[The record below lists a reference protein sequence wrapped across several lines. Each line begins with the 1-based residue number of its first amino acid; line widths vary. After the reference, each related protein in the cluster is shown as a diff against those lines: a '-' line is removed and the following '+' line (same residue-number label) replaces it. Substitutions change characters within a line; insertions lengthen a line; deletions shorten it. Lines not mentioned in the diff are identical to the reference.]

1 MVHTLSREKTIFAF
15 RIAGFTIFLV
25 MFVIAFS
32 GKAIASP
39 AAYEGLF
46 KLNDATNGQLMLKTT
61 TPGYYVPAPTIATD
75 IQTQV
80 TGTIART
87 IVTQRFRNPAQS
99 WIEGVYA
106 FPLPDMAAVDQLR
119 MIIGERIIE
128 GKIKEKQE
136 ARKIYETAKAQ
147 GKKASLV
154 EQLRPNMFTNE
165 VAHIGPGE
173 EIIVQI
179 EYQESVSIID
189 GKWSLR
195 FPTVIG
201 TRFNPENLAEEK
213 GSHVHSFDRVP
224 DRAKI
229 PAEAAYD
236 PHHTHDLTWTL
247 TLTGALDLAQLE
259 IPFHRTDVE
268 HKRNGNYVV
277 TLAEEKT
284 AANRDIEV
292 IWSHRQGAE
301 PAIQLFNEDVGTS
314 KYHLLMLTPQRVQAG
329 RIPSRDL
336 TLIIDTSGSMSGKSI
351 EQARHS
357 AHQALARLS
366 ATDKINIVAFSTN
379 YRKLFD
385 RPQTLTPE
393 IRKQITS
400 FIQGLRPDGGT
411 NMYPA
416 VESVLQAGNGDKERL
431 HQIVFL
437 TDGAIGNEAELFN
450 LIERNLDGARLFTVG
465 IGSAPNSYFMSR
477 AAEMGRGAFTH
488 IGNLN
493 QVGARMARLFNML
506 ESPAMTDIELI
517 WPAGADVETAPNT
530 IADLYAGET
539 IVVAAKGAPKSGM
552 VTIKGMV
559 DGKTW
564 QQSLNLEN
572 AQFGKGIGKLWA
584 RSKIA
589 DIEAERIR
597 KASFAT
603 TSEAYIK
610 AKDDIITLA
619 LEHHL
624 VSPHTSLVAV
634 DTTATRTGGET
645 LNRRNIPLMVPA
657 GWTMFDA
664 PSGNMPAMDP
674 GLQAMLVNNP
684 PIASVQLP
692 QTATPMVF
700 LVTMGL
706 VLLLLAF
713 ALRILGQRSAVRAR

>member
-1 MVHTLSREKTIFAF
+1 MFVF
-15 RIAGFTIFLV
+15 RIAGFAIFLV
-25 MFVIAFS
+25 MFAIAFKGQANATPS
-32 GKAIASP
+32 SQAGF
-39 AAYEGLF
+39 Y
-46 KLNDATNGQLMLKTT
+46 KLNDVSNGQLMLKTT
-61 TPGYYVPAPTIATD
+61 TPGYYVPAPAIATD

-87 IVTQRFRNPAQS
+87 IVTQRFRNPAES
-99 WIEGVYA
+99 WVEGVYA

-119 MIIGERIIE
+119 MIIGKRIIE
-128 GKIKEKQE
+128 GKIKEKRE
-136 ARKIYETAKAQ
+136 ARRIYETAKAE

-165 VAHIGPGE
+165 VANIGPGE

-179 EYQESVSIID
+179 EYQESVTFID

-201 TRFNPENLAEEK
+201 TRFNPDNAFEDN
-213 GSHVHSFDRVP
+213 GRHVHSFDRVP
-224 DRAKI
+224 DRNKI
-229 PAEAAYD
+229 PAITAYD
-236 PHHTHDLTWTL
+236 LNHNHDLTWTL
-247 TLTGALDLAQLE
+247 TLAGKLDLTQLE
-259 IPFHRTDVE
+259 TPFHRTDVV
-268 HKRNGNYVV
+268 HKSNGNYVV
-277 TLAEEKT
+277 TLADGKT
-284 AANRDIEV
+284 TANRDIEV
-292 IWSHRQGAE
+292 IWSHRQGTE
-301 PAIQLFNEDVGTS
+301 PAIQLYNESVKTS
-314 KYHLLMLTPQRVQAG
+314 PYHLLMLTPQRVQAAK
-329 RIPSRDL
+329 IPSRDL
-336 TLIIDTSGSMSGKSI
+336 TLIIDTSGSMSGTSI
-351 EQARHS
+351 QQARHS

-366 ATDKINIVAFSTN
+366 DTDKINIVAFSTS
-379 YRKLFD
+379 YRKLFE
-385 RPQTLTPE
+385 RPQTLTQE
-393 IRKQITS
+393 VRKQATT
-400 FIQGLRPDGGT
+400 FIQGLQVDGGT
-411 NMYPA
+411 NMFPA
-416 VESVLQAGNGDKERL
+416 VESVLKAGNGDIERL

-437 TDGAIGNEAELFN
+437 TDGAIGNEAELFK
-450 LIERNLDGARLFTVG
+450 LIDRELGKARLFTVG

-517 WPAGADVETAPNT
+517 WPAGAKVEASPST

-539 IVVAAKGAPKSGM
+539 IVVATKGTPKSGI
-552 VTIKGMV
+552 VTIKGLV
-559 DGKTW
+559 DGQAW
-564 QQSLNLEN
+564 QRSLNLET
-572 AQFGKGIGKLWA
+572 AQTGKGIGKLWA

-597 KASFAT
+597 KAGLAT

-610 AKDDIITLA
+610 AKDDIVALA

-634 DTTATRTGGET
+634 DTTVSRTAGEK

-664 PSGNMPAMDP
+664 SLAPLPAMDP
-674 GLQAMLVNNP
+674 ALQAMLVNNP

-692 QTATPMVF
+692 QTATPMTF
-700 LVTMGL
+700 MLTIGL
-706 VLLLLAF
+706 MLLLLAYG
-713 ALRILGQRSAVRAR
+713 LHCLGRRLAVRAG

>member
-1 MVHTLSREKTIFAF
+1 MFVF
-15 RIAGFTIFLV
+15 RIAGFAIFLV
-25 MFVIAFS
+25 MFAIAFKGQANATPS
-32 GKAIASP
+32 SQAGF
-39 AAYEGLF
+39 Y
-46 KLNDATNGQLMLKTT
+46 KLNDVSNGQLMLKTT
-61 TPGYYVPAPTIATD
+61 TPGYYVPAPAIATD

-87 IVTQRFRNPAQS
+87 IVTQRFRNPAES
-99 WIEGVYA
+99 WVEGVYA

-119 MIIGERIIE
+119 MIIGKRIIE
-128 GKIKEKQE
+128 GKIKEKRE
-136 ARKIYETAKAQ
+136 ARRIYETAKAE

-165 VAHIGPGE
+165 VANIGPGE

-179 EYQESVSIID
+179 EYQESVTFID

-201 TRFNPENLAEEK
+201 TRFNPDNAFEDN
-213 GSHVHSFDRVP
+213 GRHVHSFDRVP
-224 DRAKI
+224 DRNKI
-229 PAEAAYD
+229 PAITAYD
-236 PHHTHDLTWTL
+236 LNHNHDLTWTL
-247 TLTGALDLAQLE
+247 TLAGKLDLTQLE
-259 IPFHRTDVE
+259 TPFHRTDVV
-268 HKRNGNYVV
+268 HKSNGNYVV
-277 TLAEEKT
+277 TLADGKT
-284 AANRDIEV
+284 TANRDIEV
-292 IWSHRQGAE
+292 IWSHRQGTE
-301 PAIQLFNEDVGTS
+301 PAIQLYNESVKTS
-314 KYHLLMLTPQRVQAG
+314 PYHLLMLTPQRVQAAK
-329 RIPSRDL
+329 IPSRDL
-336 TLIIDTSGSMSGKSI
+336 TLIIDTSGSMSGTSI
-351 EQARHS
+351 QQARHS

-366 ATDKINIVAFSTN
+366 DTDKINIVAFSTS
-379 YRKLFD
+379 YRKLFE
-385 RPQTLTPE
+385 RPQTLTQE
-393 IRKQITS
+393 VRKQATT
-400 FIQGLRPDGGT
+400 FIQGLQVDGGT
-411 NMYPA
+411 NMFPA
-416 VESVLQAGNGDKERL
+416 VESVLKAGNGDIERL

-437 TDGAIGNEAELFN
+437 TDGAIGNEAELFK
-450 LIERNLDGARLFTVG
+450 LIDRELGKARLFTVG

-517 WPAGADVETAPNT
+517 WPAGAKVEASPST

-539 IVVAAKGAPKSGM
+539 IVVATKGTPKSGI
-552 VTIKGMV
+552 VTIKGLV
-559 DGKTW
+559 DGQAW
-564 QQSLNLEN
+564 QRSLNLET
-572 AQFGKGIGKLWA
+572 AQTGKGIGKLWA

-597 KASFAT
+597 KAGFAT

-610 AKDDIITLA
+610 AKDDIVALA

-634 DTTATRTGGET
+634 DTTVSRTAGEK

-664 PSGNMPAMDP
+664 SLAPLPAMDP
-674 GLQAMLVNNP
+674 ALQAMLVNNP

-692 QTATPMVF
+692 QTATPMTF
-700 LVTMGL
+700 MLTIGL
-706 VLLLLAF
+706 MLLLLAYG
-713 ALRILGQRSAVRAR
+713 LHCLGRRLAVRAG